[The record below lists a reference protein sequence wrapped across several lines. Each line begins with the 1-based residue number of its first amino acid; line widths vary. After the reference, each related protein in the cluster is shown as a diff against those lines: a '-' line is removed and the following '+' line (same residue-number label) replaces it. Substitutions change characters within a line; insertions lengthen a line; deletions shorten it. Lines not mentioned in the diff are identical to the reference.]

1 MTAETLQAALA
12 LRLPSRLAAELAEDY
27 LHMRQDV
34 LTQTLGR
41 GAPGRF
47 VESTVQA
54 LQFLEK
60 GKYAEKPNVEEFLRT
75 LETRE
80 TPLDD
85 SLKLCLSR
93 LARAMYAIRSK
104 RDIVH
109 KNGGVA
115 AHDDLALLEAVAKW
129 VIIELLR
136 QPPTRDDANDVTIR
150 ASQFVRAPVGA
161 FVEDVGGRRL
171 INGAANADDEVLLFI
186 HSFHPQPVTAAR
198 VAKELNRR
206 GKSTV
211 YGSLKKLWDA
221 RLLDGDSSSGYI
233 LTSSGLRRVVE
244 LANELARAK

>member
-1 MTAETLQAALA
+1 MSVETLAAALA
-12 LRLPSRLAAELAEDY
+12 LRLPARLANELAEDY

-60 GKYAEKPNVEEFLRT
+60 GKYAEKPNVEDFLRS

-93 LARAMYAIRSK
+93 LARAMYAVRSK

-109 KNGGVA
+109 KNGGAA
-115 AHDDLALLEAVAKW
+115 AHDDLTLLEGCAKW
-129 VIIELLR
+129 IVIELLR
-136 QPPTRDDANDVTIR
+136 QAPSSDDPTNLTAHAV
-150 ASQFVRAPVGA
+150 QYVRAPVGA
-161 FVEDVGGRRL
+161 FVEDVAGRK
-171 INGAANADDEVLLFI
+171 IVNAATNAEDEVLLLV
-186 HSFHPQPVTAAR
+186 HSFHPQPVPAAR
-198 VAKELNRR
+198 AARELNRR

-211 YGSLKKLWDA
+211 YGALKKLWEEK
-221 RLLDGDSSSGYI
+221 LLEGDSANGYV
-233 LTSSGLRRVVE
+233 LTSSGLRKVVE
-244 LANELARAK
+244 LAHTLARRK